1 MEAAMAR
8 FGWVAAGGFVI
19 GVAAAAALADGPK
32 GSGQLR
38 IVGEVPAVCTVSVAE
53 RGATLDLARGVERV
67 PVATVEERCNT
78 AAGYSVTLSTQNG
91 GQLRTDNGAAGGA
104 AGVPYTITYDGAT
117 QAGGS
122 MVANRPASPQPQ
134 SRELSVSAAAPD
146 KLQAGTYQ
154 DTITVTI
161 AGK

>member
-1 MEAAMAR
+1 MAR

-38 IVGEVPAVCTVSVAE
+38 IVGEVPSVCTVSVAD

-78 AAGYSVTLSTQNG
+78 AAGYSVTLTTQNG
-91 GQLRTDNGAAGGA
+91 GQLRADNGA
-104 AGVPYTITYDGAT
+104 AGVPYTINYDGAT
-117 QAGGS
+117 SAGGG